1 MEDNNTNNTKK
12 EFKNT
17 LEITTWCDTSE
28 WVIIPTIRVFHREFV
43 IEWLCFSIDFFL
55 ARHER

>member
-17 LEITTWCDTSE
+17 LEITAWCDTSE
-28 WVIIPTIRVFHREFV
+28 WAVIPTIRVFHREFA